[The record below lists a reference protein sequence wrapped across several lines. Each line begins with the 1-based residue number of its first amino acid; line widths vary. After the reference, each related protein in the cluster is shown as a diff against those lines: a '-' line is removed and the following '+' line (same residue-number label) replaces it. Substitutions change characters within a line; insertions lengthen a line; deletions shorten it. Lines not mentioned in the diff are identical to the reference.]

1 MLRAVLAEAG
11 GTLVSVVTSSNLK
24 LRWRVFVVSSVVS
37 FCFLS
42 WDVAI
47 SFARSLGC
55 GRGLL
60 SGCNVCGLGVGCT
73 VGSGVGSGSVVSGT
87 SSVLL
92 LGLASSTMRTGDLR
106 SMR

>member
-1 MLRAVLAEAG
+1 MSRAVFAEAR
-11 GTLVSVVTSSNLK
+11 GTLVSVVTSSK
-24 LRWRVFVVSSVVS
+24 FRLRWEVLMGGSVVS
-37 FCFLS
+37 FCFFS

-55 GRGLL
+55 ERGLL
-60 SGCNVCGLGVGCT
+60 SGCDVCGLGVGC
-73 VGSGVGSGSVVSGT
+73 GSCSGVSSGSVASGT

-106 SMR
+106 SIR

>member
-1 MLRAVLAEAG
+1 MQRAVLAKAG
-11 GTLVSVVTSSNLK
+11 GTLVSVVTSSK
-24 LRWRVFVVSSVVS
+24 FRLRWGVLVSGSVVS

-47 SFARSLGC
+47 SFARSLRC

-60 SGCNVCGLGVGCT
+60 SSCDVYGPGVGCIT
-73 VGSGVGSGSVVSGT
+73 GSGVGSGSVVSGT
-87 SSVLL
+87 GSVLL
-92 LGLASSTMRTGDLR
+92 LGPASSTMRTGDLR

>member
-1 MLRAVLAEAG
+1 MLRADGAVLAEAG
-11 GTLVSVVTSSNLK
+11 GTLVSVVISSK
-24 LRWRVFVVSSVVS
+24 FRLRWGVLISGSVVS

-42 WDVAI
+42 WNVAI
-47 SFARSLGC
+47 SFAQSLGC

-60 SGCNVCGLGVGCT
+60 SSCT
-73 VGSGVGSGSVVSGT
+73 VGFGVGSGSVVSGT

-92 LGLASSTMRTGDLR
+92 LGPASSTMRTGDLR